1 MSGPVLIF
9 QWKHMG
15 GGKIGKEV
23 MTSPHQHPKLSSAH
37 TKKRRRVSGWA
48 TVHVGAALLGR
59 IDNNNSREITSLVVA
74 VEPCVQKA
82 TNPIS
87 KLFIGH
93 STVFPFAHHCLIFF
107 FLFRLLLYFLGCC
120 CCRDWSGF
128 SSRSMFGSGRRD
140 PPHTHTQQ
148 MCVCVAEDTEQQ
160 WPTFWGLFSDDVVV
174 VVCPR
179 NHGAS
184 VVFFLSLSS
193 VRWYPK
199 LFSGWMIIG
208 NCFFSSSS
216 F

>member
-1 MSGPVLIF
+1 
-9 QWKHMG
+9 
-15 GGKIGKEV
+15 

-107 FLFRLLLYFLGCC
+107 FFFFRLLLYFLGCCCCC

-140 PPHTHTQQ
+140 PPHTHTHSR
-148 MCVCVAEDTEQQ
+148 CVCVSRRIRNNIDPLFGVSSRMMLLLLYARAITERRFIFFSLSRPWDDT
-160 WPTFWGLFSDDVVV
+160 WNFLVV
-174 VVCPR
+174 
-179 NHGAS
+179 GWLS
-184 VVFFLSLSS
+184 EIVFFFFFFFL
-193 VRWYPK
+193 VCRWRVPRD
-199 LFSGWMIIG
+199 
-208 NCFFSSSS
+208 S
-216 F
+216 FQFA